1 MANETTTTGATPS
14 GNRILPKGEGARI
27 SKAFQDLIQG
37 KGLPPFPD
45 AACISLRDLRTYLDE
60 AEAVILKSGG
70 PMPVEQ
76 MGIAIVPSFREGK
89 ITFALVATRFTE
101 IREIQKILYINNPV
115 TGIHGIPP
123 SGATQTLMAKSTSS
137 SAEGDGEGEGDDP
150 PVDDYTFDTVSTRP

>member
-1 MANETTTTGATPS
+1 MTNETTTPAATPDWD
-14 GNRILPKGEGARI
+14 RILPKGEGAKI

-45 AACISLRDLRTYLDE
+45 AACISIQDLRTYLDA
-60 AEAVILKSGG
+60 AEEVILKSGG
-70 PMPVEQ
+70 PMPEDQ
-76 MGIAIVPSFREGK
+76 RGIAIVPAFREGK

-123 SGATQTLMAKSTSS
+123 SGAAETTQVANAMSR
-137 SAEGDGEGEGDDP
+137 SAEEDVESEDP
-150 PVDDYTFDTVSTRP
+150 PVDDYTFDTVATRP